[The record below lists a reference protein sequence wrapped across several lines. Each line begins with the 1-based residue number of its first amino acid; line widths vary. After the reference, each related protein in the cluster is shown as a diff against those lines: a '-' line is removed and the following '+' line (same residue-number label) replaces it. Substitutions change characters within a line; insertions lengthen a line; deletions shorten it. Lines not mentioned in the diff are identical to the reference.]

1 MKIIFISGP
10 SGSGKTTFANQ
21 IIVKIKNGIILST
34 DNYYKTG
41 IISKLQSKVVDCY
54 FDKRLSFNYKLFKK
68 DFNYILNNGTSI
80 NERSYD
86 FEKKTINNTLNR
98 KKNINT
104 LIIEGIFAK
113 EVSSKIFDQKYYFLE
128 LKINKNVCMKR
139 AVQRDIKE
147 RGKAKKQAQDDFL
160 KSWNIY
166 YQKSK
171 NKNIKNNANEFTIS
185 KTTNTDQILKSYLN
199 EL

>member
-86 FEKKTINNTLNR
+86 FEEN
-98 KKNINT
+98 NINT
-104 LIIEGIFAK
+104 
-113 EVSSKIFDQKYYFLE
+113 
-128 LKINKNVCMKR
+128 
-139 AVQRDIKE
+139 
-147 RGKAKKQAQDDFL
+147 
-160 KSWNIY
+160 
-166 YQKSK
+166 
-171 NKNIKNNANEFTIS
+171 
-185 KTTNTDQILKSYLN
+185 
-199 EL
+199 